1 MARTRHPLV
10 TASGLVLLGLA
21 GAGPCAAQTLSDT
34 PGGTV
39 AEQRQWLLQQVRIGE
54 ATGRQSLIEDALARL
69 RMLAPDDRGTL
80 VAILEV
86 QLSQQKLQDAEAT
99 LKRLREIGAGTRE
112 LAAGERL
119 WQAYR
124 GDLQQDLQQARLFAA
139 GGRSAEALAIY
150 RRLFNDDP
158 PGLQLGLEY
167 WRLRGAQADGRT
179 QAIRALSELDRSYP
193 GNVPLLQA
201 LSQMLFAAG
210 RDAEALAALQ
220 RMGRNPEA
228 RGMAADAEWA
238 YLKDQPADDR
248 SVRRLQD
255 FITRNPTFADIALV
269 RERYTDQHKRVSDP
283 AWRAGLRG
291 QQLLDAGRNEEA
303 ERAFLQALRGY
314 PREPDLLGG
323 LGMALMRQGRREQ
336 AINYFQRAVQAT
348 PAGDSND
355 KWRDLIASTRYWLQ
369 LDQADAALAAG
380 RLDEAERLYA
390 QARRQQPRDV
400 NAALGLVDVAVAR
413 GDDAAAERQLQVA
426 RRIAPND
433 ANVIRKLVQLYGR
446 TDPQRLEAFI
456 NALPAAQRR
465 LYAEDLRQLQIS
477 RLRERREQA
486 LAAGDAGTAITLG
499 QQLRGE
505 LPGDAWLAYALG
517 NELRAVGRQDEADAV
532 VADMATHNDSA
543 EARYAQALYLSGSDR
558 LPQALAVLDALP
570 QAQWDD
576 DIRALSA
583 RLQRQQLVDHL
594 WDLRAQGREAEA
606 IALLQQQPP
615 STDNDLLMAEWARLR
630 GDHAQALHYY
640 QRVLAA
646 QPGNVD
652 AQLGQVQAW
661 IGTGDLAS
669 ARRQM
674 HDAPPAVDDAEIGQQ
689 RQLATIWTDLR
700 EDTKALAILRA
711 LLARKTGP
719 DAQSWRDAARLVRRD
734 DPQQALDMYAQAMA
748 DNGLLAPSQAAP
760 RDNRA
765 LTLASRETAG
775 DDWLRRS
782 LRSDVETLYQQENPT
797 LTVMQDTGRR
807 SDGTPGIS
815 RLSRDTR
822 IAHLDAPFAGGLG
835 WARIEQVSFDA
846 GRFQTDGN
854 GAYDEDFGS
863 CDLDLLQADNSRLRA
878 PGCTRFV
885 HQRRTSG
892 AGFAVGWR
900 TLDDR
905 WNFDIGHTPSNYVVG
920 NWLGGITLNGDLG
933 RFGWGA
939 TVSRRPMT
947 NSLLSQAGAVDPRSG
962 ISWGGVTANGV
973 TFSLG
978 YDQGGR
984 DGVWS
989 NWSWHRLTGHN
1000 VADNTRA
1007 RAMVGWYHKLIQRP
1021 DMRLDVGTT
1030 AMYWRYQKDL
1040 GGYSLGQGG
1049 YYSPQRYASLSL
1061 PVSFAWRNDVWSVR
1075 LDGSVS
1081 VSSARTSSISRFPDQ
1096 ALIERV
1102 IAQLEPQYGP
1112 LQLDEAGLYTGDSS
1126 STGTGYR
1133 LYGAVERRLGDH
1145 FVLGAAGTLQRSRDF
1160 SPNSFQLYLRYTFEP
1175 WQGNLPLPVSPLVP
1189 YGEFR

>member
-21 GAGPCAAQTLSDT
+21 GAGPCAAQALPAT

-86 QLSQQKLQDAEAT
+86 QLSQQKLDDAEAT
-99 LKRLREIGAGTRE
+99 LARLRQIGAGSRE

-124 GDLQQDLQQARLFAA
+124 GDLQQELQQARLFAA
-139 GGRSAEALAIY
+139 GGRSEEALAIY

-167 WRLRGAQADGRT
+167 WRLRGTQAEGRAP
-179 QAIRALSELDRSYP
+179 AIRALTELDRSYP
-193 GNVPLLQA
+193 GNVTLLQA
-201 LSQMLFAAG
+201 LSQLLFAAG
-210 RDAEALAALQ
+210 RDSEALAALQ

-238 YLKDQPADDR
+238 YLKDQAADER

-255 FITRNPTFADIALV
+255 FITRNPTFTDIALV
-269 RERYTDQHKRVSDP
+269 RERYADQHKRVSDP

-291 QQLLDAGRNEEA
+291 QQLLDAGRNEDA

-314 PREPDLLGG
+314 PREPGLLGG

-336 AINYFQRAVQAT
+336 AIAYFQRAVQAT

-369 LDQADAALAAG
+369 LDQADAALTAG

-413 GDDAAAERQLQVA
+413 GDDAAAERQLQSA

-433 ANVIRKLVQLYGR
+433 ANVVRKLVQLYGR

-456 NALPAAQRR
+456 NALPAAQRK
-465 LYAEDLRQLQIS
+465 LYAEDLRQLQIT

-486 LAAGDAGTAITLG
+486 LAAGDAATAIELG
-499 QQLRGE
+499 TQLRAE

-517 NELRAVGRQDEADAV
+517 NELRAAGREQDADAV
-532 VADMATHNDSA
+532 VADMARRNGSA

-583 RLQRQQLVDHL
+583 RLHRQQLTDHL
-594 WDLRAQGREAEA
+594 WELRAQGREAEA
-606 IALLQQQPP
+606 IALLLQQPA
-615 STDNDLLMAEWARLR
+615 STDNDMLLAEWARLR

-646 QPGNVD
+646 QPDNVD
-652 AQLGQVQAW
+652 AQLGRIQAW
-661 IGTGDLAS
+661 IGSGDLAS

-674 HDAPPAVDDAEIGQQ
+674 QDAPPQVADEATGQQ

-700 EDTKALAILRA
+700 EDAKALAILRA
-711 LLARKTGP
+711 LLARRTAP

-734 DPQQALDMYAQAMA
+734 DPPQALDMYAQAMA
-748 DNGLLAPSQAAP
+748 DNGLLAPAQAAP

-835 WARIEQVSFDA
+835 WARIEQVQFDA
-846 GRFQTDGN
+846 GRFQTDAN

-863 CDLDLLQADNSRLRA
+863 CDLDLVQADGTRLRA

-885 HQRRTSG
+885 HQQRTSG

-905 WNFDIGHTPSNYVVG
+905 WNFDIGHTPSNYAVG
-920 NWLGGITLNGDLG
+920 NWLGGLTFNGDLG

-947 NSLLSQAGAVDPRSG
+947 NSLLSQAGAYDPRSG
-962 ISWGGVTANGV
+962 IRWGGVTANGL

-978 YDQGGR
+978 YDQP
-984 DGVWS
+984 S
-989 NWSWHRLTGHN
+989 
-1000 VADNTRA
+1000 
-1007 RAMVGWYHKLIQRP
+1007 
-1021 DMRLDVGTT
+1021 
-1030 AMYWRYQKDL
+1030 
-1040 GGYSLGQGG
+1040 
-1049 YYSPQRYASLSL
+1049 
-1061 PVSFAWRNDVWSVR
+1061 
-1075 LDGSVS
+1075 
-1081 VSSARTSSISRFPDQ
+1081 
-1096 ALIERV
+1096 
-1102 IAQLEPQYGP
+1102 
-1112 LQLDEAGLYTGDSS
+1112 
-1126 STGTGYR
+1126 
-1133 LYGAVERRLGDH
+1133 
-1145 FVLGAAGTLQRSRDF
+1145 
-1160 SPNSFQLYLRYTFEP
+1160 
-1175 WQGNLPLPVSPLVP
+1175 
-1189 YGEFR
+1189 

>member
-1 MARTRHPLV
+1 P
-10 TASGLVLLGLA
+10 
-21 GAGPCAAQTLSDT
+21 
-34 PGGTV
+34 
-39 AEQRQWLLQQVRIGE
+39 
-54 ATGRQSLIEDALARL
+54 
-69 RMLAPDDRGTL
+69 
-80 VAILEV
+80 
-86 QLSQQKLQDAEAT
+86 
-99 LKRLREIGAGTRE
+99 
-112 LAAGERL
+112 
-119 WQAYR
+119 
-124 GDLQQDLQQARLFAA
+124 
-139 GGRSAEALAIY
+139 
-150 RRLFNDDP
+150 
-158 PGLQLGLEY
+158 
-167 WRLRGAQADGRT
+167 
-179 QAIRALSELDRSYP
+179 AIRALTELDRSYP
-193 GNVPLLQA
+193 GNVTLLQA
-201 LSQMLFAAG
+201 LSQLLFAAG
-210 RDAEALAALQ
+210 RDSEALAALQ

-238 YLKDQPADDR
+238 YLKVQPADER

-269 RERYTDQHKRVSDP
+269 RERYADQHKRVSDP

-291 QQLLDAGRNEEA
+291 QQLLDAGRNEDA

-314 PREPDLLGG
+314 PREPGLLGG

-336 AINYFQRAVQAT
+336 AITYFQRAVQAT

-369 LDQADAALAAG
+369 LDQADAALKAG

-413 GDDAAAERQLQVA
+413 GDDAAAERQLQSA

-433 ANVIRKLVQLYGR
+433 ANVVRKLVQLYGR

-456 NALPAAQRR
+456 NALPAAQRK
-465 LYAEDLRQLQIS
+465 LYAEDLRQLQIT

-486 LAAGDAGTAITLG
+486 LAAGDAATAIELG
-499 QQLRGE
+499 TQLRVE
-505 LPGDAWLAYALG
+505 LPDDAWLAYALG
-517 NELRAVGRQDEADAV
+517 NELRAAGREQDADAV
-532 VADMATHNDSA
+532 VADMARRNGSA

-583 RLQRQQLVDHL
+583 RLHRQQLTDHL
-594 WDLRAQGREAEA
+594 WELRAQGREAEA
-606 IALLQQQPP
+606 IALLLQQPP
-615 STDNDLLMAEWARLR
+615 STDNDMLLAEWARLR

-646 QPGNVD
+646 QPDNVD
-652 AQLGQVQAW
+652 AQLGRIQAW
-661 IGTGDLAS
+661 IGSGDLAS

-674 HDAPPAVDDAEIGQQ
+674 QDAPPQVADEATGQQ

-700 EDTKALAILRA
+700 EDAKALAILRA
-711 LLARKTGP
+711 LLARRTAP

-748 DNGLLAPSQAAP
+748 DNGLLAPAQAAP

-797 LTVMQDTGRR
+797 LTVMQDPGRR

-835 WARIEQVSFDA
+835 WARIEQVQFDA
-846 GRFQTDGN
+846 GRFQTDAN

-863 CDLDLLQADNSRLRA
+863 CELDLIQADGTRLRA

-885 HQRRTSG
+885 HQQRTSG

-905 WNFDIGHTPSNYVVG
+905 WNFDIGHTPSNYAVG
-920 NWLGGITLNGDLG
+920 NWLGGLTVNGDLG

-947 NSLLSQAGAVDPRSG
+947 NSLLSQAGAYDPRSG
-962 ISWGGVTANGV
+962 I
-973 TFSLG
+973 
-978 YDQGGR
+978 
-984 DGVWS
+984 
-989 NWSWHRLTGHN
+989 
-1000 VADNTRA
+1000 
-1007 RAMVGWYHKLIQRP
+1007 
-1021 DMRLDVGTT
+1021 
-1030 AMYWRYQKDL
+1030 
-1040 GGYSLGQGG
+1040 
-1049 YYSPQRYASLSL
+1049 
-1061 PVSFAWRNDVWSVR
+1061 
-1075 LDGSVS
+1075 
-1081 VSSARTSSISRFPDQ
+1081 
-1096 ALIERV
+1096 
-1102 IAQLEPQYGP
+1102 
-1112 LQLDEAGLYTGDSS
+1112 
-1126 STGTGYR
+1126 
-1133 LYGAVERRLGDH
+1133 
-1145 FVLGAAGTLQRSRDF
+1145 
-1160 SPNSFQLYLRYTFEP
+1160 
-1175 WQGNLPLPVSPLVP
+1175 
-1189 YGEFR
+1189 

>member
-1 MARTRHPLV
+1 MTRVRPPLKAV
-10 TASGLVLLGLA
+10 SGLVLLGLA
-21 GAGPCAAQTLSDT
+21 GAGACMAQALPAT

-69 RMLAPDDRGTL
+69 RMLAPDDRSTL

-86 QLSQQKLQDAEAT
+86 QLSQQKLDDAQAT
-99 LKRLREIGAGTRE
+99 LERLRRIGAGSRE

-119 WQAYR
+119 WRAYR

-167 WRLRGAQADGRT
+167 WRLRGTQADGRAL
-179 QAIRALSELDRSYP
+179 AIRALAELDRRYP
-193 GNVPLLQA
+193 GNVTLLQT
-201 LSQMLFAAG
+201 LSQLLFAAG
-210 RDAEALAALQ
+210 RDSEALAALQ

-238 YLKDQPADDR
+238 YLKEQPADER
-248 SVRRLQD
+248 NVRRLQD
-255 FITRNPTFADIALV
+255 FITRNPTFSDIALV
-269 RERYTDQHKRVSDP
+269 RERHADQHRRVSDP

-291 QQLLDAGRNEEA
+291 GQLLAAGRNEEA
-303 ERAFLQALRGY
+303 ERAFVQALRGY
-314 PREPDLLGG
+314 PREAGLLGG
-323 LGMALMRQGRREQ
+323 MGMALMRQGRREQ
-336 AINYFQRAVQAT
+336 AIGYFQRAIQAT

-355 KWRDLIASTRYWLQ
+355 KWHDLIASTRYWLQ
-369 LDQADAALAAG
+369 LDQADAALQAG
-380 RLDEAERLYA
+380 RLDEAQRLYA

-400 NAALGLVDVAVAR
+400 NALLGLVDVAVAR

-426 RRIAPND
+426 RGMAPND

-446 TDPQRLEAFI
+446 TDPQRLEAYI
-456 NALPAAQRR
+456 AALLAAQRK
-465 LYAEDLRQLQIS
+465 LYADDLRRLQLA

-486 LAAGDAGTAITLG
+486 LAAGDAATAIVLG
-499 QQLRGE
+499 QQLRNE
-505 LPGDAWLAYALG
+505 LPDDAWLAYALG
-517 NELRAVGRQDEADAV
+517 NELRAAGRQDDADAV
-532 VADMATHNDSA
+532 VADMAARNGSA

-570 QAQWDD
+570 RAQWDD

-583 RLQRQQLVDHL
+583 RLQRQQLIDHL
-594 WDLRAQGREAEA
+594 WELRAQGRETEA
-606 IALLQQQPP
+606 LALLQQQPP
-615 STDNDLLMAEWARLR
+615 STENDLLMAEWARLR
-630 GDHAQALHYY
+630 GDSVQALHYY

-652 AQLGQVQAW
+652 AQLGRVQAW
-661 IGTGDLAS
+661 IGSGDLAN

-674 HDAPPAVDDAEIGQQ
+674 DDAPPQVADDATGQQ
-689 RQLATIWTDLR
+689 RQLATIWTDLG
-700 EDTKALAILRA
+700 EEAKALAVLRGV
-711 LLARKTGP
+711 LARRSGP
-719 DAQSWRDAARLVRRD
+719 DPQSWRDAARLLRRD
-734 DPQQALDMYAQAMA
+734 DPQQALDMYAQAMS
-748 DNGLLAPSQAAP
+748 DNGLLSPAQATP
-760 RDNRA
+760 RDDRA
-765 LTLASRETAG
+765 LTLASRETEG

-782 LRSDVETLYQQENPT
+782 LRSDVEALYQQENPT

-815 RLSRDTR
+815 RLARDTR

-846 GRFQTDGN
+846 GRFQTDGD
-854 GAYDEDFGS
+854 GTYDEDFGS
-863 CDLDLLQADNSRLRA
+863 CDLDLVQADGTRLRA

-885 HQRRTSG
+885 HQRRNSG
-892 AGFAVGWR
+892 AGFAAGWR

-905 WNFDIGHTPSNYVVG
+905 WNIDIGHTPSHYVVG
-920 NWLGGITLNGDLG
+920 NWLGGVTLNGDLG
-933 RFGWGA
+933 RLGWGA

-947 NSLLSQAGAVDPRSG
+947 NSLLSQAGAYDPRSG
-962 ISWGGVTANGV
+962 IAWGGVTANGV

-984 DGVWS
+984 NGVWS
-989 NWSWHRLTGHN
+989 NWSWHRLTGRN
-1000 VADNTRA
+1000 VVDNTRA
-1007 RAMVGWYHKLIQRP
+1007 RAMAGWYHKLIQRP

-1061 PVSFAWRNDVWSVR
+1061 PVSFAWRNDNWSVR

-1081 VSSARTSSISRFPDQ
+1081 VSSARSSSISRYPDP

-1102 IAQLEPQYGP
+1102 IAQLEPQYGA
-1112 LQLDEAGLYTGDSS
+1112 LALDEAGLYTGDSS

-1160 SPNSFQLYLRYTFEP
+1160 SPNSFQLYLRYTFKP